1 MAYPGGFTLQTDRGV
16 EDGIP
21 LPISSIAVTVG
32 DMLMLTVG
40 ATTWVAGTSSTTH
53 WERKAVAMETVTSAA
68 TEVKCQEIFPGQM
81 WIVELA
87 NNSDAAH
94 NGDRMV
100 LTDTNT
106 VNNTGTDSAAKE
118 AVFIQY
124 SPLGTNTD
132 KRAIGRFV
140 AGNGVNPDAT

>member
-21 LPISSIAVTVG
+21 VPISSIAVTIG

-40 ATTWVAGTSSTTH
+40 ATTWVAATSSTTH
-53 WERKAVAMETVTSAA
+53 WERKAVAMETVTSSA
-68 TEVKCQEIFPGQM
+68 TEIKVQEVFPGQM
-81 WIVELA
+81 WIAETV
-87 NNSDAAH
+87 NNSAAAD

-106 VNNTGTDSAAKE
+106 VNNSGTDSAAKE
-118 AVFIQY
+118 AVAIQV
-124 SPLGTNTD
+124 SPLGAATD
-132 KRAIGRFV
+132 KRILCRIVYGT
-140 AGNGVNPDAT
+140 GVNPDAT